1 MTQTAID
8 SPQDYLLALFPP
20 EKLGFILLIALAVFA
35 FTQVLKVVFR
45 NSEKLPTLGQ
55 TALRL
60 VAVAS
65 AFPLAYAIWPVREW
79 LAVAPIALVAWGL
92 AHVTSEYGMAALCEF
107 FPRIYRVLNGDRRK
121 PERKGTIPPETPER
135 RK

>member
-1 MTQTAID
+1 MTQQTID
-8 SPQDYLLALFPP
+8 SPMDYALSLFPP
-20 EKLGFILLIALAVFA
+20 SELGKILLIALAVFA
-35 FTQVLKVVFR
+35 FTQVLKVIFR

-79 LAVAPIALVAWGL
+79 LAVTPIALVAWGL
-92 AHVTSEYGMAALCEF
+92 SHVTAEYGMRALEEF
-107 FPRIYRVLNGDRRK
+107 FPRIYRVFNGDRRK
-121 PERKGTIPPETPER
+121 PEGTLPPDGTPER